1 MRARGL
7 DPVTPWK
14 NATSRHRHC
23 PFQGAVTGFPKPFQ
37 PMLLSEVKAP
47 FHKPGWIY
55 EEKYDGYRAVA
66 YKDGSRVRLISRNLK
81 DLTRQFEEVAAAV
94 AKLRAPTLVL
104 DGEIAVFNESLVSHL
119 GYLRA
124 SSSNAGTLLTP
135 PVLIAFDCVYARG
148 KELFREPLHRRRA
161 VLEKELA
168 KAEGPILI
176 ARRLAPDGFEA
187 WEEVK
192 AQGWEGLIA
201 KDPDSIY
208 EPGVRTRN
216 WIKVKYKVRVGWPGE
231 GIEYTRG

>member
-1 MRARGL
+1 
-7 DPVTPWK
+7 
-14 NATSRHRHC
+14 
-23 PFQGAVTGFPKPFQ
+23 
-37 PMLLSEVKAP
+37 MLASEVKRP
-47 FHKPGWIY
+47 FHKPGWVY

-66 YKDGSRVRLISRNLK
+66 YKNGGRVQLVSRNKK
-81 DLTRQFEEVAAAV
+81 DLTHQFEEVAATV
-94 AKLRAPTLVL
+94 ARLRSPTLVL
-104 DGEIAVFNESLVSHL
+104 DAEIAVFDENLVSHL

-124 SSSNAGTLLTP
+124 GPGEQLRTP

-148 KELFREPLHRRRA
+148 KELFREPLRRRRA

-168 KAEGPILI
+168 GAEGPILI
-176 ARRLAPDGFEA
+176 ARRLAADGLEA

-192 AQGWEGLIA
+192 AHGWEGLVA
-201 KDPDSIY
+201 KDSTSIY